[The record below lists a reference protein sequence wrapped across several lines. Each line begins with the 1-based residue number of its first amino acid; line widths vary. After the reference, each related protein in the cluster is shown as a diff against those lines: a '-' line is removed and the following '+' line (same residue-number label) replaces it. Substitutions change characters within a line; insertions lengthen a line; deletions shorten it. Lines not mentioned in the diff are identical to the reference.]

1 VSDTNGNREPTL
13 VARDVRK
20 TYHGHDVLS
29 GVSLTVRPEE
39 TVVIIGPSGSG
50 KSTLLRCIAGLE
62 PVDGGQIVFL
72 GTDLGA
78 VGRNIH
84 RYRAEIGMVF
94 QSFNLFPH
102 LTALENIT
110 LAPMKVRG
118 VPEAAAQTRAVE
130 LLEKVH
136 LRDKIDHYPEE
147 LSGGQQQRV
156 AIARALAMDPKL
168 MLFDE
173 ATSALDPE
181 MTKEVLDVMVELV
194 EDGMTV
200 IAVTHEMGFARR
212 AADRVLF
219 MDEGKIVEEAPVD
232 RMFTAAEHPRT
243 RQFLEQILTY

>member
-1 VSDTNGNREPTL
+1 VSDAVAEREPTL
-13 VARDVRK
+13 VAREVRK
-20 TYHGHDVLS
+20 TYHGHDVLD
-29 GVSLTVRPEE
+29 GVSLTVQPEE
-39 TVVIIGPSGSG
+39 TLVIIGPSGSG

-62 PVDGGQIVFL
+62 PVDGGQILFR

-78 VGRNIH
+78 VGRHIH

-102 LTALENIT
+102 LTALENVM

-118 VPEAAAQTRAVE
+118 LREEDARARAVQ
-130 LLEKVH
+130 LLAKVH
-136 LRDKIDHYPEE
+136 LAAKIEHYPEE

-181 MTKEVLDVMVELV
+181 TTKEVLDVMLELV

-212 AADRVLF
+212 AADRAIF
-219 MDEGKIVEEAPVD
+219 MDAGRVVEEAPAD
-232 RMFTAAEHPRT
+232 RLFTAAEHPRT
-243 RQFLEQILTY
+243 RQFLEQIITY